1 MILGVGVDIIE
12 VSRIDRSVNRWGEKF
27 ARRLFSEREVKIF
40 ANRMKEASLLA
51 REFAAKEAVSKALG
65 TGMKRIDF
73 RDITVI
79 RNEVGA
85 PLVELSGNAATRA
98 AAIGA
103 ENIHISMSDERDY
116 AIAYAIAE

>member
-51 REFAAKEAVSKALG
+51 RQFAAKEAVSKALG

-73 RDITVI
+73 R
-79 RNEVGA
+79 
-85 PLVELSGNAATRA
+85 
-98 AAIGA
+98 
-103 ENIHISMSDERDY
+103 ENVVR
-116 AIAYAIAE
+116 